1 MIFGKDNVF
10 ATLRDQ
16 YITPKKRASLA
27 EWFKYDVVRDSQ
39 MDIWC
44 YLAGMLTALAMYLA
58 PGIAMKWGIPALIG
72 WIPIL
77 TLVAVLTALAFLSQD
92 WLWAN
97 IAFDR
102 AQLPFVSRFVLNVR
116 PTGEKIRR
124 EALDFATRRDDRP
137 GHLVIIGPPKSGRTT
152 TAVALGVEALLQT
165 LPPREVVVYTTL
177 CKLLDR
183 VAEEKKARATRG
195 RSGPPGERPV
205 WPPAAA
211 ELLIV
216 DDVGAQGAK
225 GALLAPEEFEAE
237 LRANKTLRDIC
248 DKKHVIWVVGDDPG
262 QSQKWTD
269 ALRTVFTRGFVV
281 PRVLPPIKL
290 QAPIPHAERLRSGQ
304 QRAKMS
310 AYGT

>member
-1 MIFGKDNVF
+1 MRWCCGFCRVSRQSQGLGQCF
-10 ATLRDQ
+10 AAGLSNT
-16 YITPKKRASLA
+16 ITFETKALT
-27 EWFKYDVVRDSQ
+27 VRR
-39 MDIWC
+39 
-44 YLAGMLTALAMYLA
+44 YARPHPA
-58 PGIAMKWGIPALIG
+58 PSAQRKWGIAPLTG
-72 WIPIL
+72 WIPVL

-124 EALDFATRRDDRP
+124 EALDFATRRDGRP

-183 VAEEKKARATRG
+183 VAEEKMALATSG
-195 RSGPPGERPV
+195 PSGPPGERPV

-216 DDVGAQGAK
+216 DDVGAQGAN
-225 GALLAPEEFEAE
+225 GALLSPSQFETE
-237 LRANKTLRDIC
+237 LRTNDLLRKIC
-248 DKKHVIWVVGDDPG
+248 DQKHVIWVVGDDPG
-262 QSQKWTD
+262 QSQKWTS
-269 ALRTVFTRGFVV
+269 ALTAVFTQGSVV
-281 PRVLPPIKL
+281 PRVLPPIEL
-290 QAPIPHAERLRSGQ
+290 QASIPRAERLRSGQ